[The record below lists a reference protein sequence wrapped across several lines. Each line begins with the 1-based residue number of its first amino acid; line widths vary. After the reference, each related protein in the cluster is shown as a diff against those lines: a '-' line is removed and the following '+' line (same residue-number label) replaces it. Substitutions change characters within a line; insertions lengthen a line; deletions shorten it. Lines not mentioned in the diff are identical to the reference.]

1 MKMWKNF
8 LVALLFISI
17 GANAQNYTPVDS
29 GSKVHFVIKNFGIN
43 TGGDFKGLKGD
54 IIFQP
59 ENLASA
65 KFNVTVSASTIDTDN
80 EMRDKNLASDEYFN
94 AAKFPLI
101 RIVSTKIE
109 KTNKTASG
117 FYYLTGTLTIKG
129 ITKAISFPF
138 QAVKK
143 PDGFLFTGNFE
154 IDRTDFGV
162 GEKNMVLSNKVA
174 VSLSVS
180 SKKK

>member
-1 MKMWKNF
+1 MWKNL

-17 GANAQNYTPVDS
+17 SAGAQNYAPVDS

-43 TGGDFKGLKGD
+43 TGGDFKGLKGN
-54 IIFQP
+54 IVFLP
-59 ENLASA
+59 ESLSNA
-65 KFNVTVSASTIDTDN
+65 KFNVTVSVSTIDTDN
-80 EMRDKNLASDEYFN
+80 EMRDKNLASDEYFD
-94 AAKFPLI
+94 AAKFSVI
-101 RIVSTKIE
+101 SIVSTKIE

-117 FYYLTGTLTIKG
+117 FYYLTGTITIKG

-143 PDGFLFTGNFE
+143 PYGFLFTGNFE

-162 GEKNMVLSNKVA
+162 GEKNMILSNKVS
-174 VSLSVS
+174 VLLSVS
-180 SKKK
+180 AKKK